1 MYLILLFTFLC
12 AGCSRCAL
20 SSLRWLFLFFKF
32 LATGC
37 SSCSLSRLFWC
48 SLSLRW
54 QELFPRCAGCSCCS
68 QPRSR
73 WLFLLL
79 FNFRAAL
86 ALAVHGSSVHFP
98 RCAACPSLSLMHRSP
113 KPLQKG
119 FWSLR
124 KSANYA
130 FRRAPCCGAC
140 GWLPESFYAV
150 QGRSAGAL
158 ANFSSPR
165 SSSKMRKNARSR
177 VFKEGVC
184 LSDLADTSTTHSK
197 QKKKCTHTRAGKDR

>member
-1 MYLILLFTFLC
+1 MNATRAKKRLFTFLAALAVLASLCSLAVLAVHFPGCSVFLLRLAVLCCFSLFSLRWLFLLFTFLC

-37 SSCSLSRLFWC
+37 SSCSLSQLFWC

-68 QPRSR
+68 QPSSR

-86 ALAVHGSSVHFP
+86 ALAVHGS
-98 RCAACPSLSLMHRSP
+98 CCSLS
-113 KPLQKG
+113 
-119 FWSLR
+119 SL
-124 KSANYA
+124 
-130 FRRAPCCGAC
+130 C
-140 GWLPESFYAV
+140 
-150 QGRSAGAL
+150 
-158 ANFSSPR
+158 
-165 SSSKMRKNARSR
+165 
-177 VFKEGVC
+177 C
-184 LSDLADTSTTHSK
+184 LSFPLSHA
-197 QKKKCTHTRAGKDR
+197 